1 MYYIL
6 KILWLNSRRG
16 CLLTG
21 GVNLV
26 FILTGI
32 NLWKLQKEAA
42 DAARRQ
48 DKVRRKTHKPPSTI
62 TPPPPPGGWNM
73 SRERRPADRF
83 YWCERGKTPK
93 KRIIMAVPDTSG
105 LGLIASRRRPPERNE
120 AEALARGGGGGWRF
134 N

>member
-48 DKVRRKTHKPPSTI
+48 DKVRRKT
-62 TPPPPPGGWNM
+62 PPPPGG
-73 SRERRPADRF
+73 
-83 YWCERGKTPK
+83 
-93 KRIIMAVPDTSG
+93 
-105 LGLIASRRRPPERNE
+105 
-120 AEALARGGGGGWRF
+120 
-134 N
+134 